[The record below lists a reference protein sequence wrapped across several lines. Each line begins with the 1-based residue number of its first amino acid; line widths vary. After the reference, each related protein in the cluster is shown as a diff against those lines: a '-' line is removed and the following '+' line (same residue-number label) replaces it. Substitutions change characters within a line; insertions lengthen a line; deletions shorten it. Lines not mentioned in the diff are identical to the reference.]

1 MKKLRIGLTT
11 LAFLCFFG
19 MTAQNNQATVLTLA
33 GESTTLEEF
42 ENIFRKNNRDS
53 VITRQSLDEYME
65 LFINFKLKVKEAR
78 DLKMDTVSKFKTE
91 LEGYRAQ
98 LARPYLTDSEVLNGL
113 IREAYDRQCNE
124 IRAKHIL
131 IKCDP
136 LASAE
141 DTLRAY
147 NRILALRD
155 RIVAGADFETVARGK
170 DGSEDPSVKDNG
182 GDLGYFTAFQMV
194 HQFEDAAY
202 STPVGQVSMP
212 VRTRYGYH
220 IIFVEDKRPARGE
233 IRAAHIMVKPGT
245 DADADKN
252 AEAKIN
258 EIYQKAISGESTF
271 EDLAS
276 KFSDD
281 GSSAKKGGELP
292 WFGAGKM
299 VMEFEDAAFA
309 LQKDGE
315 ISKPFKTSFGWH
327 IVKRLGYKPT
337 PPFEEV
343 EKELK
348 GKVSKDGR
356 AEKTKASFITKL
368 KKEYNYTFN
377 DAALKPLLAKVDT
390 TVFEGVVKAK
400 GGDLKKTMFTING
413 EQYKVKEFVDY
424 MKKRG
429 GFKSKQTPR
438 EYLQAQAVKY
448 AEDKLLAY
456 EDKQLEQKHSAFRL
470 LMKEY
475 REGILLFELTD
486 QKVWSKAV
494 KDTTGLHQ
502 FYEKNKQN
510 YMWPERAEVTIYTCS
525 DQKVA
530 ARVREML
537 AAGKDR
543 SEIAGELNKDTQLN
557 LQIEEGTFA
566 KDDRELMTQ
575 IPWQKGLSGNLA
587 IDDQVVMVDVK
598 NILPVSQKKLTEAK
612 GLITSDYQNYLE
624 SEWIKDLRSKYKFE
638 VNRDILYSIK

>member
-1 MKKLRIGLTT
+1 
-11 LAFLCFFG
+11 
-19 MTAQNNQATVLTLA
+19 
-33 GESTTLEEF
+33 
-42 ENIFRKNNRDS
+42 
-53 VITRQSLDEYME
+53 ME

-78 DLKMDTVSKFKTE
+78 ELKMDTVSKFKTE
-91 LEGYRAQ
+91 LDGYRSQ
-98 LARPYLTDSEVLNGL
+98 LARPYLTDSDMLNGL
-113 IREAYDRQCNE
+113 IREAYGRQCQE

-131 IKCDP
+131 IKCEQ

-141 DTLRAY
+141 DTLRAF

-155 RIVAGADFETVARGK
+155 RIVAGADFATVARSK

-182 GDLGYFTAFQMV
+182 GDLGYFTAFQML

-202 STPVGQVSMP
+202 STPVGQVSTP

-220 IIFVEDKRPARGE
+220 IILIEDKRQARGE
-233 IRAAHIMVKPGT
+233 VHAAHIMVKPAA
-245 DADADKN
+245 DADGDKN
-252 AEAKIN
+252 AETKIN
-258 EIYQKAISGESTF
+258 EIYQKAITSESTF
-271 EDLAS
+271 DDLAS

-281 GSSAKKGGELP
+281 ASSAKKGGELP

-299 VMEFEDAAFA
+299 VLEFEDAAFG
-309 LQKDGE
+309 LEKDGD
-315 ISKPFKTSFGWH
+315 IGKPFKTSFGWH

-337 PPFEEV
+337 PPFEDV

-356 AEKTKASFITKL
+356 AEKTKASFIQKL
-368 KKEYNYTFN
+368 KQEYNYTFN

-390 TVFEGVVKAK
+390 TVFDGVIKAK
-400 GGDLKKTMFTING
+400 RGALKKVLFTING
-413 EQYKVKEFVDY
+413 EQTKVRDYVEY

-438 EYLQAQAVKY
+438 EYLQSQAVKY

-456 EDKQLEQKHSAFRL
+456 EDKKLEQKHTAFRL

-494 KDTTGLHQ
+494 KDTLGLQQ

-530 ARVREML
+530 ASVREML
-537 AAGKDR
+537 ANGLDR
-543 SEIAGELNKDTQLN
+543 SAIAGELNKDSQLN

-566 KDDRELMTQ
+566 KEDRELMSQ
-575 IPWQKGLSGNLA
+575 IPWQKGLTNNLS
-587 IDDQVVMVDVK
+587 IDDQVVIVDVK
-598 NILPVSQKKLTEAK
+598 NILPVSQKKLSEAK
-612 GLITSDYQNYLE
+612 GLITSDFQNYLE
-624 SEWIKDLRSKYKFE
+624 AEWIKELRNKYKFD